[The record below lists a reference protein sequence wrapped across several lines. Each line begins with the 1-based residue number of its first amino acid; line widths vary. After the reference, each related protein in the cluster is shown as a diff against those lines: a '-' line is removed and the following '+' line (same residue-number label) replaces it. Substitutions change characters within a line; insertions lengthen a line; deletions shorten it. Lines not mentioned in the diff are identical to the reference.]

1 MNSSSASDAAR
12 TVHGCDQVISQG
24 SLDHTTPEA
33 YAWLVFVTFISII
46 TSPITFSLNALII
59 IAVKT
64 KHRVKTKSN
73 LAIASLSS
81 TDGIMGVIG
90 QPLFTSW
97 VTAELQGNTSSTYCI
112 RTLLSRIALRVLGI
126 ASLSHL
132 AMMNVERYI
141 AIKHPLQYETI
152 VTENR
157 LTCLSVLLWITA
169 ILLTVPLSFAD
180 NNLYLTVDNSTM
192 FLCMAIAIFYCQ
204 IVLCYETLRHQKEI
218 AAQQVSLEAREKFLK
233 EKKAFK
239 LTTTVLFFLI
249 LCYLPLIL
257 ARTLISKSVI
267 KSVNLACIALFAG
280 IIVAIFNSIV
290 NSIIYCVRIR
300 QFRVAF
306 IQLVFRK
313 SNAQAEN
320 VEKRVFGRLNR
331 VMPHQEV

>member
-1 MNSSSASDAAR
+1 
-12 TVHGCDQVISQG
+12 
-24 SLDHTTPEA
+24 
-33 YAWLVFVTFISII
+33 
-46 TSPITFSLNALII
+46 
-59 IAVKT
+59 
-64 KHRVKTKSN
+64 
-73 LAIASLSS
+73 
-81 TDGIMGVIG
+81 MGVIG
-90 QPLFTSW
+90 QPLFVSW

-157 LTCLSVLLWITA
+157 LTFLSVLLWITV

-192 FLCMAIAIFYCQ
+192 FLCMAIIFYCQ
-204 IVLCYETLRHQKEI
+204 IVLYYETRWHQKEI

-239 LTTTVLFFLI
+239 LTTTVLIFLI

-267 KSVNLACIALFAG
+267 KSVNLPYIALFAG
-280 IIVAIFNSIV
+280 IIVAIFNSIL
-290 NSIIYCVRIR
+290 NPIIYCVRIR

-313 SNAQAEN
+313 SNTQAEN
-320 VEKRVFGRLNR
+320 MEKRVFGRLNR

>member
-1 MNSSSASDAAR
+1 
-12 TVHGCDQVISQG
+12 
-24 SLDHTTPEA
+24 
-33 YAWLVFVTFISII
+33 
-46 TSPITFSLNALII
+46 
-59 IAVKT
+59 
-64 KHRVKTKSN
+64 
-73 LAIASLSS
+73 
-81 TDGIMGVIG
+81 MGVIG
-90 QPLFTSW
+90 QPLFVSW

-157 LTCLSVLLWITA
+157 LTFLSVLLWITV

-192 FLCMAIAIFYCQ
+192 FLCMAIIFYCQ
-204 IVLCYETLRHQKEI
+204 IVLYYETRWHQKEI

-239 LTTTVLFFLI
+239 LTTTVLIFLI

-267 KSVNLACIALFAG
+267 KSVNLAYIALFAG

-290 NSIIYCVRIR
+290 NPIIYCVRIR

-313 SNAQAEN
+313 SNTQAEN
-320 VEKRVFGRLNR
+320 MEKRVFGRLNR

>member
-1 MNSSSASDAAR
+1 
-12 TVHGCDQVISQG
+12 
-24 SLDHTTPEA
+24 
-33 YAWLVFVTFISII
+33 
-46 TSPITFSLNALII
+46 
-59 IAVKT
+59 
-64 KHRVKTKSN
+64 
-73 LAIASLSS
+73 
-81 TDGIMGVIG
+81 MGVIG
-90 QPLFTSW
+90 QPLFVSW

-157 LTCLSVLLWITA
+157 LTFLSVLLWITV

-192 FLCMAIAIFYCQ
+192 FLCMAIIFYCQ
-204 IVLCYETLRHQKEI
+204 IVLYYETRWHQKEI

-239 LTTTVLFFLI
+239 LTTTVLIFLI

-267 KSVNLACIALFAG
+267 KSVNLAYIALFAG
-280 IIVAIFNSIV
+280 IIVAILNSIV
-290 NSIIYCVRIR
+290 NPIIYCVRIR

-313 SNAQAEN
+313 SNTQAEN
-320 VEKRVFGRLNR
+320 MEKRVFGRLNR